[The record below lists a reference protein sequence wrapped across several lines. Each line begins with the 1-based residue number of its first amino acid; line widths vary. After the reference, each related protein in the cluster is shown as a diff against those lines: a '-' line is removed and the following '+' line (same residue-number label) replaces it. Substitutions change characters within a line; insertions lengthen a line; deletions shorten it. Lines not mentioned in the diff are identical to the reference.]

1 MRDELLILCSLK
13 ATVILIAACGLC
25 AILRRAS
32 AATRHLVWTLA
43 FAALLLLPIPIPSP
57 VRTGVGQAIRL
68 PVAQA
73 ISSAAA
79 GYQPAPPTV
88 PLIWLLGATLV
99 LARFAVG
106 TARVWL
112 RTRGA
117 QPMAIPGV
125 PGRVRV
131 LDAGRGAM
139 PMAWGVF
146 RPVILLPSEAAE
158 WPAERLR
165 VVLLHELAHVA
176 RRDVLTLAMAEFS
189 VAMYWFHPLAWW
201 AASRMRQERE
211 RACDDRVLAAGV
223 GASGYAADLLEVARG
238 RHAPQCAP
246 AMARASSLETR
257 LRAILDPGVRRRA
270 VSTRGAAVAL
280 AVALLAVLPLASLR
294 LLGQGGGLSGT
305 VYDASGA
312 VVPGAKVTIVKADT
326 GLTQTIESGPAGGYS
341 FPDVPS
347 GFYQVKV
354 GHPGFEVYVY
364 DAVAVP
370 TVFDVKLR
378 LGRLVESLVVSGKR
392 SQAAPVSTSAPR
404 RIRVGGNV
412 QATRL
417 LAKPPLIY
425 PAHAEA
431 AGIQGTVLLQAVVR
445 LDGKIGGLSV
455 LSSPDPELAE
465 AAKQSV
471 SQWLYQPTLLNGQP
485 VEVITTVS
493 VNFRLDQ

>member
-43 FAALLLLPIPIPSP
+43 FAALLLLPIPIPIPSP
-57 VRTGVGQAIRL
+57 VRTGVGQAGQAIRL

-117 QPMAIPGV
+117 RPMAIPGV
-125 PGRVRV
+125 PARVRV

-146 RPVILLPSEAAE
+146 RPVILLPAEAAE

-176 RRDVLTLAMAEFS
+176 RRDVLTLAMAELS

-201 AASRMRQERE
+201 AVSRMRQERE

-238 RHAPQCAP
+238 RHAPQAAP
-246 AMARASSLETR
+246 AMAPASN
-257 LRAILDPGVRRRA
+257 LDMR
-270 VSTRGAAVAL
+270 
-280 AVALLAVLPLASLR
+280 
-294 LLGQGGGLSGT
+294 
-305 VYDASGA
+305 
-312 VVPGAKVTIVKADT
+312 
-326 GLTQTIESGPAGGYS
+326 TQA
-341 FPDVPS
+341 
-347 GFYQVKV
+347 
-354 GHPGFEVYVY
+354 
-364 DAVAVP
+364 
-370 TVFDVKLR
+370 
-378 LGRLVESLVVSGKR
+378 
-392 SQAAPVSTSAPR
+392 
-404 RIRVGGNV
+404 
-412 QATRL
+412 
-417 LAKPPLIY
+417 
-425 PAHAEA
+425 
-431 AGIQGTVLLQAVVR
+431 
-445 LDGKIGGLSV
+445 
-455 LSSPDPELAE
+455 
-465 AAKQSV
+465 
-471 SQWLYQPTLLNGQP
+471 
-485 VEVITTVS
+485 
-493 VNFRLDQ
+493 